1 MGVHVGQ
8 CISGLVGTTLPCYT
22 LVGEAVETA
31 KLMEATGEPM
41 KIQVILKY
49 RWKIRRVTNTLSKF
63 VKTVTIFHIFDR

>member
-49 RWKIRRVTNTLSKF
+49 EWNIKGSHIHKIYLQR
-63 VKTVTIFHIFDR
+63 